1 MDNISVFGTED
12 CRFKS
17 YRGHRQHMKN
27 SKIKIIILSLSL
39 IALPLIIKAAGLI
52 PCGGKGEPPCQ
63 LCHLF
68 VLLQNIINFI
78 LFQFVPPL
86 AVLMIVIGGVMFFF
100 AGGNPASAERAKQIL
115 TATIIGLVIIYASWM
130 LVGTILSAIGLS
142 DFGVGLVGPDKWFQI
157 NCPIQ

>member
-1 MDNISVFGTED
+1 
-12 CRFKS
+12 
-17 YRGHRQHMKN
+17 MKN